1 MTHSYTRVMSDPA
14 STTASPPQPDRL
26 EAFGAVE
33 AWVFDLDNT
42 LYPAHTNLF
51 AQIDV
56 RIRDY
61 VQVLLDTSPEE
72 AHRVQKAYYHRY
84 GTSLRGLMM
93 EHGMSPDGFLE
104 YVHDI
109 DHSVIDPDPALGAAI
124 AALPGR
130 KFIYTNGTKKH
141 AEKTA
146 ARLGIADHFE
156 DIFDIVAA
164 GLMPK
169 PEPAA
174 YELFW
179 SRHGVDPTRAAMFE
193 DLSKNLVA
201 PKSAG
206 MRTVLVVPRHMTTTF
221 ADAFNDEG
229 VVSRH
234 VDHITDDL
242 PAFLAKV
249 LDTIR

>member
-1 MTHSYTRVMSDPA
+1 MPKVYRRFMYRAKSPE
-14 STTASPPQPDRL
+14 TASVAPDRL
-26 EAFGAVE
+26 AAFASVD

-56 RIRDY
+56 RIREY
-61 VQVLLDTSPEE
+61 VQVLLDSSADE
-72 AHRVQKAYYHRY
+72 AHRVQKGYYHRY
-84 GTSLRGLMM
+84 GTSLRGLML

-164 GLMPK
+164 GLVPK
-169 PEPAA
+169 PDPTA
-174 YELFW
+174 YEMFW
-179 SRHGVDPTRAAMFE
+179 TRHGIDPTRAAMFE
-193 DLSKNLVA
+193 DLSKNLLA
-201 PKSAG
+201 PKAAG
-206 MRTVLVVPRHMTTTF
+206 MRTVLVVPRRVTTAF
-221 ADAFNDEG
+221 ADAFNADGEL
-229 VVSRH
+229 SDH
-234 VDHITDDL
+234 VDHVTDDL
-242 PAFLAKV
+242 SAFLSA
-249 LDTIR
+249 LPGALR

>member
-1 MTHSYTRVMSDPA
+1 MNVAPPA
-14 STTASPPQPDRL
+14 LASPPIADRL
-26 EAFGAVE
+26 DGFASVE

-61 VQVLLDTSPEE
+61 VQVLLDSSAEE
-72 AHRVQKAYYHRY
+72 AHRIQKGYYHLY
-84 GTSLRGLMM
+84 GTSLRGLMV

-146 ARLGIADHFE
+146 LRLGIADHFE

-164 GLMPK
+164 GLVPK
-169 PEPAA
+169 PERAA
-174 YELFW
+174 YEMFW
-179 SRHGVDPTRAAMFE
+179 SRHGVDPARAAMFE

-206 MRTVLVVPRHMTTTF
+206 MRTVLVVPRHMTATF
-221 ADAFNDEG
+221 ADAFNAEST
-229 VVSRH
+229 VAHH

-242 PAFLAKV
+242 PVFLEGV
-249 LDTIR
+249 LKTLPAR